1 MGLGG
6 LACAM
11 LGAAVVLTD
20 TAEVLPLLTRNYEAN
35 LSPAALRG
43 AGSDLAGAVG
53 LVEVRWSYFVP
64 CQAQPEPSQGCLQ
77 HAAWRCL

>member
-20 TAEVLPLLTRNYEAN
+20 TAEVLPLLARNYEAN
-35 LSPAALRG
+35 LSPAALRV

-53 LVEVRWSYFVP
+53 AVEVRCS
-64 CQAQPEPSQGCLQ
+64 CLSSSLSSSGTSRTFAGLL
-77 HAAWRCL
+77 AACM